1 MKKKIKINLAVWI
14 VCICL
19 IGVAAVSI
27 ITLQIQINDKKEEL
41 DALKAERDAIAARI
55 EEIKYELSKPIDDEY
70 IIKIARERLGYH
82 LPGEVV
88 YKFESSDDE

>member
-1 MKKKIKINLAVWI
+1 MGKKIKINIAVWI
-14 VCICL
+14 VCIAL
-19 IGVAAVSI
+19 IGVAIVSI

-41 DALKAERDAIAARI
+41 LAAKAERDAIIARI

-88 YKFESSDDE
+88 YRFEDRNEE

>member
-14 VCICL
+14 VCICF
-19 IGVAAVSI
+19 IGVAVVSMI
-27 ITLQIQINDKKEEL
+27 SLQIRINDKKEEL
-41 DALKAERDAIAARI
+41 DSLRAERDAIAARI
-55 EEIKYELSKPIDDEY
+55 EEIKYELSKPVDDEY

-88 YKFESSDDE
+88 YKFSGEDE